1 MWPIPVLSTQP
12 TSSLTYEI
20 QYGRPA
26 WRSEAPAAPEFTDK
40 HQDRL
45 FGRTTL
51 LGSADQIVS
60 SLLAIRQAAGMAVE
74 FVARSHF
81 PTLRNSD
88 QVELTQN
95 LAEEVA
101 IHI

>member
-1 MWPIPVLSTQP
+1 MMWKYSDME
-12 TSSLTYEI
+12 TSAT
-20 QYGRPA
+20 
-26 WRSEAPAAPEFTDK
+26 RSGPPPAAPEFTAK
-40 HQDRL
+40 HRDRL
-45 FGRTTL
+45 FGVTTL
-51 LGSADQIVS
+51 AGSADQIVS
-60 SLLAIRQAAGMAVE
+60 SLLDIRKAAGVPVE

-88 QVELTQN
+88 QVELMQN